1 MLEDNNEIFFEYEK
15 ITRNVFDTKKYIYII
30 CACIIISIIS
40 IIIIIGVN
48 KQNMKLVNMQK
59 ENTNIGSE
67 SQNTNNSSKNIINE
81 DKQRR
86 LSPGKYPQYSMNFEQ
101 EIDKIYYGEQKVAYL
116 TFDDGPSKSVTPEV
130 LKVLKEEQVPAT
142 FFVLGKNVKK
152 YPEIIKEIHKRGHY
166 IANHS
171 YTHEYSELY
180 ESVDS
185 VLKEVE
191 NTEKELK
198 KVLGTEY
205 NTHLFRFPGG
215 SHGGYYQGIKTKAK
229 AKLKEK
235 RIYSLNWN
243 CLTGDAEGYNSVE
256 SQLEQFEET
265 RKEDIGLIVLLHDL
279 GNKESTPETTKKI
292 IQKLKKEGYV
302 FKNFYEIFKPK

>member
-15 ITRNVFDTKKYIYII
+15 ITRNVFDTKKYICII
-30 CACIIISIIS
+30 CVCIIISIIS

-81 DKQRR
+81 DKKRR
-86 LSPGKYPQYSMNFEQ
+86 LSTGKYPQYSINFES
-101 EIDKIYYGEQKVAYL
+101 EIDKIYYGDQKVAYL
-116 TFDDGPSKSVTPEV
+116 TFDDGPSKNVTPEV

-152 YPEIIKEIHKRGHY
+152 YPEIIMEIHKSGHY